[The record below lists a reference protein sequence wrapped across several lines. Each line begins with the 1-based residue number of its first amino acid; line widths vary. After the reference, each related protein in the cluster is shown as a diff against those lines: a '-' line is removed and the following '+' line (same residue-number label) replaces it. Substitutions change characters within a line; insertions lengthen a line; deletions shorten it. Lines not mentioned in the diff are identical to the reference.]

1 MQTSKLN
8 TKQYIILASLLF
20 GLFFGAGNLIFPIF
34 LGQASSSSWLPA
46 SAGFLISAIVL
57 PLLSI
62 LAISYTESNSLYD
75 LGKPVGHYFALI
87 FLAIVHLSLGVLIAS
102 PRTATVTFSMGIQP
116 FFPHVNSHIAL
127 FIFSII
133 FFGLAYGLAFNQTK
147 ITEYVGKI
155 LNPIFVIILFFV
167 FILAFFIKGD
177 LAHINLLPTAGNSS
191 SMMINGFLQGYN
203 TMDAVAGLG
212 FGVTII
218 AALKQFGLT
227 DKLERSKAVAK
238 VGTLTMGF
246 EALIYI
252 FLIALG
258 ATSLSYLKPAPDGG
272 TAFTQIMAHYTGLAG
287 AGILAAL
294 TFLAC
299 ITTEIGLITS
309 LSQDW
314 GKRFPK
320 LGYHFFLTIAT
331 IGSFIIANF
340 GLEQIILYS
349 SPLLNFI
356 YPIAIAIILLGL
368 LNKWIGKN
376 KIIYRTTVILTLI
389 PAILDFIHNLPPLF
403 AKLPMIKAINDW
415 AMNTIPLYSQGL
427 DFIPF
432 LATGLILGLIIAQFS
447 SIKAPEES

>member
-1 MQTSKLN
+1 MSTGKLSS
-8 TKQYIILASLLF
+8 KQYLILASLLF
-20 GLFFGAGNLIFPIF
+20 GLFFGAGNLIFPIH
-34 LGQASSSSWLPA
+34 LGQVSSSSWLPA
-46 SAGFLISAIVL
+46 AAGFLISAIVL

-102 PRTATVTFSMGIQP
+102 PRTATVTFSMGVQP
-116 FFPHVNSHIAL
+116 FMPKADSHIAL
-127 FIFSII
+127 FIFSIF
-133 FFGLAYGLAFNQTK
+133 FFGLAYILAYNQTK

-155 LNPIFVIILFFV
+155 LNPIFVIILIFI

-177 LAHINLLPTAGNSS
+177 LSHINLLPTKNDASS
-191 SMMINGFLQGYN
+191 SMINGFLQGYN

-218 AALKQFGLT
+218 AALKQFGLK
-227 DKLERSKAVAK
+227 DKLQRSRAVAK
-238 VGTLTMGF
+238 VGALTMGF
-246 EALIYI
+246 EGLIYI

-258 ATSLSYLKPAPDGG
+258 ATSLSYLKPSADGG
-272 TAFTQIMAHYTGLAG
+272 TAFTQIMTHYTGLAG
-287 AGILAAL
+287 AGILSAL

-309 LSQDW
+309 LAQDW
-314 GKRFPK
+314 GDRFPK
-320 LGYHFFLTIAT
+320 LGYRFFLTIAT

-368 LNKWIGKN
+368 LNKWINKN
-376 KIIYRTTVILTLI
+376 KIIYRITIAFTMI
-389 PAILDFIHNLPPLF
+389 PAVLDFIHNLPPFF
-403 AKLPMIKAINDW
+403 AKFSMMQSINSW
-415 AMNTIPLYSQGL
+415 ALNTIPLYNEGL

-432 LATGLILGLIIAQFS
+432 LATGLIL
-447 SIKAPEES
+447 SILYVQLSGVKAPEKS